1 MIVKEIYLG
10 TSGVVKDF
18 ADRNIPQ
25 FSHNQVQL
33 KVFIPTSC
41 FENLSNFGV
50 ELAGTIKYGS
60 TLDLTPV
67 LVMFAGETKE
77 LNGVSYIAYSCLID
91 ERLTQKLAQ
100 IRMTPYIKTSTITDY
115 DNDGYADTVISV
127 QQTFTYFQLNVIS
140 SMTDTYD
147 VSMEEANVI
156 TQFEQAL
163 SSKKITYTN
172 EYNLMD
178 EDSMLNYVITNYA
191 PSFYDGYIVV
201 VKHNNRDLIFY
212 VDYMQWTML
221 ETETGKLYAIV
232 KTANGYTKTELT
244 YDKLDIDGTFT
255 TNSEFEAYVAD
266 LEQRIANGEF
276 GLYPMDEIDIWQILT
291 S

>member
-18 ADRNIPQ
+18 NDRNIPQ

-41 FENLSNFGV
+41 FENLENFGV

-77 LNGVSYIAYSCLID
+77 LDGVSYIAYSCLLD
-91 ERLTQKLAQ
+91 ERFTNKIAQ
-100 IRMTPYIKTSTITDY
+100 VRMTPYIKTSTITDY
-115 DNDGYADTVISV
+115 DNDGSADTVIRV

-163 SSKKITYTN
+163 SSKKITYTS
-172 EYNLMD
+172 EFNLMD
-178 EDSMLNYVITNYA
+178 EDSMINYVITNYA
-191 PSFYDGYIVV
+191 PTFYDGYIVV
-201 VKHNNRDLIFY
+201 VKHYNRDLIFY

-232 KTANGYTKTELT
+232 KTQNGYTKTELT

-266 LEQRIANGEF
+266 LEQRIADGEF
-276 GLYPMDEIDIWQILT
+276 GLYPMDEIDILDILAH
-291 S
+291 